1 MEFINVKMENNN
13 YTSSTDTTT
22 ISFSQCGQDLF
33 VLNLLKINDGSFLD
47 LGCYLPKNINNTFL
61 LEQKG
66 WKGLSLDINDYS
78 KEWSVRKN
86 KFIQCNCFE
95 QDYNDLLSKNYNT
108 NVIDYL
114 TLDMEILGD
123 RYKLLDIILKT
134 NYEFKIITIE
144 HDSHL
149 GEKYVQMEKIPQ
161 RELLTKMGYVLV
173 CADVSHKDYPNDYY
187 EDWWVNKKYI
197 SKSEYI
203 SWVSNKESFDKI
215 LSKNNINY
223 KISNESKKWY

>member
-1 MEFINVKMENNN
+1 MEAEKNNTVS
-13 YTSSTDTTT
+13 Y
-22 ISFSQCGQDLF
+22 SQCGQDLF
-33 VLNLLKINDGSFLD
+33 VLNLLKIKNGTFLD

-61 LEQKG
+61 LEQNG
-66 WKGLSLDINDYS
+66 WVGLSLDINDYT

-86 KFIQCNCFE
+86 KFIKCNCFT
-95 QDYNDLLSKNYNT
+95 QDYNTLLSENYNT

-114 TLDMEILGD
+114 TLDMEVLGD
-123 RYKLLDIILKT
+123 RYKLLKTILNT

-149 GEKYVQMEKIPQ
+149 GEEYINQEKIPQ

-173 CADVSHKDYPNDYY
+173 CGDVSHKDYPNDYY

-197 SKSEYI
+197 TEDVYS
-203 SWVSNKESFDKI
+203 SWLSNKEDFGKI
-215 LSKNNINY
+215 LSKNNI
-223 KISNESKKWY
+223 KHEISEESKQWY